1 MRKFNT
7 VLKEKQTKEEQ
18 LSEKKVLGQFKRV
31 YDALLE
37 KYGITGFRELP
48 EKGQS
53 IFLNELNSY
62 WSEEEG
68 ISESGVKFLSTRGKA
83 LNEHSSEEQKKNFLQ
98 EKANI
103 VIGETLRQAEVKWKI
118 YNILDEMYTETKASK
133 ISEVVSSK
141 TAIDI
146 LKEAFQKNIKE
157 LLSEINYEL
166 SENSKSE

>member
-157 LLSEINYEL
+157 LSDNYL
-166 SENSKSE
+166 V

>member
-68 ISESGVKFLSTRGKA
+68 ISESGVKFLSARGKA
-83 LNEHSSEEQKKNFLQ
+83 LNEHSSEEQKKYFIQ